1 MKEMVDKI
9 LNGETVDIADKGSFY
24 LSVRKYRDRNAFQV
38 GLSTPSAIEERS
50 QVLDVGNIRKA
61 GTALIDL
68 AYELE
73 SRAKFKNGDK
83 CFSVKTDGR
92 ILDWSFDEN
101 DSGFL
106 ARLYM
111 GNAFKTRAE
120 AEEHKEEIMAKFK
133 ELKDKGLV

>member
-1 MKEMVDKI
+1 MGD
-9 LNGETVDIADKGSFY
+9 
-24 LSVRKYRDRNAFQV
+24 
-38 GLSTPSAIEERS
+38 
-50 QVLDVGNIRKA
+50 IRKA

-68 AYELE
+68 AFELE
-73 SRAKFKNGDK
+73 NRKKFKDGEK
-83 CFSVKTDGR
+83 CFSVKTDGGIR
-92 ILDWSFDEN
+92 DWYFDKN